1 MHSHAKQP
9 ENLWHQSAL
18 LLLLATLLAAL
29 LLLGALACSLAHLL
43 VRNDFFGLLVPHD
56 RDVANLVANSERPPL
71 LVGLA
76 PDGKVLLTSLTTPP
90 VIASSGW
97 SPPFAL
103 QVNHQDSRAVEASLA
118 LLGSESPHPLVAAT
132 VTATAEAPDEPPI
145 LTLGLLALAELDSAS
160 VKTIPDSL
168 DGLAPTPV
176 TFASADKAPI
186 RPLCWSPLTM
196 ALHPEYTHTVGSAPS
211 LLSSLA
217 PTPAEAAMAVA
228 AAPVSTEASPI
239 RPPGSDPSAFLG
251 LPPQD
256 TLPVPSAFDFLRCA
270 APTPPESSAPAAAVS
285 HHPSASFTAAP
296 AAPAAAA
303 SGTDTSPVKSLGCIP
318 PSMS

>member
-1 MHSHAKQP
+1 MHSIAKQS
-9 ENLWHQSAL
+9 EKLWHRSAL
-18 LLLLATLLAAL
+18 LRLATLLATLL
-29 LLLGALACSLAHLL
+29 LLGTLAFGLAHLL
-43 VRNDFFGLLVPHD
+43 VLDDFFALLHN

-76 PDGKVLLTSLTTPP
+76 PDGKVLLTSLTTPS
-90 VIASSGW
+90 VIGFPGW

-103 QVNHQDSRAVEASLA
+103 QVNHQDSQAVEASLA

-160 VKTIPDSL
+160 VKTTPDSL

-211 LLSSLA
+211 LLSGLA
-217 PTPAEAAMAVA
+217 PTPAEAAVAVA
-228 AAPVSTEASPI
+228 
-239 RPPGSDPSAFLG
+239 
-251 LPPQD
+251 
-256 TLPVPSAFDFLRCA
+256 
-270 APTPPESSAPAAAVS
+270 
-285 HHPSASFTAAP
+285 
-296 AAPAAAA
+296 
-303 SGTDTSPVKSLGCIP
+303 
-318 PSMS
+318 